1 MGPAPDPG
9 SLTIGAFARVSRL
22 SAKALRRYDELGLL
36 RPARVDA
43 YTGYRYYEETQLDR
57 ARLVAWLRRIGMPL
71 ARIRYVCDLR
81 ETDADAAAR
90 DIGAYWIQVEAETAA
105 RRDLATFLIG
115 HLSGNP
121 AGKDVT
127 AMSSS
132 ELPSTSSSPSSSI
145 SSSPSTVTS
154 SSASSPAAR
163 LGLRYAARSDRG
175 LVRETNQDTAY
186 AGARLLAVADGY
198 GREGAPASEAAVEV
212 LKSLPGTGPEA
223 RDGDDL
229 LSTLAE
235 AVEEANRAVDG
246 FVDSGTTLTALLWT
260 SSRLALVHVGDTRAY
275 LLRDG
280 EFFQITHDHTV
291 VQSMID
297 AGGLSPE
304 EAASHPQRAML
315 LRALDGSEE
324 MARPELRVHDVR
336 AADRYLLCSDGLF
349 TAVDADVIRGTV
361 AAAAGPEPAVRELI
375 ELARHAGGADNIACV
390 VADVVPL

>member
-43 YTGYRYYEETQLDR
+43 YTGYRYYDETQLDR

-81 ETDADAAAR
+81 ETDSDAAAR
-90 DIGAYWIQVEAETAA
+90 DIRAYWIQVEAETAA

-132 ELPSTSSSPSSSI
+132 ELSPPSSSPSS
-145 SSSPSTVTS
+145 PG
-154 SSASSPAAR
+154 AR

-198 GREGAPASEAAVEV
+198 GREGAPASEAVVEV

-223 RDGDDL
+223 RDGGDL

-246 FVDSGTTLTALLWT
+246 FAGSGTTLTALLWT
-260 SSRLALVHVGDTRAY
+260 GSRLALVHVGDTRAY

-297 AGGLSPE
+297 AGSLSPE

-336 AADRYLLCSDGLF
+336 ADDRYLLCSDGLF
-349 TAVDADVIRGTV
+349 TAVEADVIRGTV

-375 ELARHAGGADNIACV
+375 ELACHAGGADNIACV